1 MQLRFTMEI
10 TSSGDVPF
18 VPKSVPLSR
27 SRCQIWCQ
35 DGQDNI
41 KSNTEKSAVS
51 CYGAL
56 FSCVDNGE
64 NQCLYELQRF
74 DICVGSKTAT
84 RRRWWLHETL

>member
-1 MQLRFTMEI
+1 MET

-56 FSCVDNGE
+56 FSCVDNE
-64 NQCLYELQRF
+64 KISACMSHKDLIY
-74 DICVGSKTAT
+74 V
-84 RRRWWLHETL
+84 